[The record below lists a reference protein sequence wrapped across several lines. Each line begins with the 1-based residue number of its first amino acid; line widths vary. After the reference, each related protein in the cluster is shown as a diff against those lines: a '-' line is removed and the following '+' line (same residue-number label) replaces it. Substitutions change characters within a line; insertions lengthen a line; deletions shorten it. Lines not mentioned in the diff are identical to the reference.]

1 MTSPKNIVSIVFL
14 SILLLAFKSGSAP
27 TWADD
32 GLLHQ
37 DRASESLKLI
47 ASINNDEMIA
57 SQWNKFLQE
66 GPRLGNRFDNSVHQA
81 ALNDLKTKY
90 DGAIENYEGCIRQIN
105 QECKKDSSLIRNLK
119 KKYGVEYVRRNAQ
132 ALKVVILAL
141 YIGNSVS
148 VCEDSLKDVL
158 YREYLY
164 FDAVKNY
171 VRIFMEFYESLNSK
185 EKEKL
190 TPAIEASSSFLKEFY
205 YPYQEILSD
214 AGLRSSLYA
223 ESLEKSNLLSPE
235 VMDFIT
241 NHSGFNKQCIPGES
255 IRKLNSMK

>member
-81 ALNDLKTKY
+81 ALNDLKQNMM
-90 DGAIENYEGCIRQIN
+90 ER
-105 QECKKDSSLIRNLK
+105 LK
-119 KKYGVEYVRRNAQ
+119 
-132 ALKVVILAL
+132 IT
-141 YIGNSVS
+141 
-148 VCEDSLKDVL
+148 KDV
-158 YREYLY
+158 
-164 FDAVKNY
+164 
-171 VRIFMEFYESLNSK
+171 
-185 EKEKL
+185 
-190 TPAIEASSSFLKEFY
+190 
-205 YPYQEILSD
+205 SD
-214 AGLRSSLYA
+214 R
-223 ESLEKSNLLSPE
+223 
-235 VMDFIT
+235 
-241 NHSGFNKQCIPGES
+241 
-255 IRKLNSMK
+255 